1 MLPELLIII
10 LIKEAVAP
18 PGARSVQEGPLTL
31 QNEDPSAEAK
41 VEGLRPS
48 TLQLKVEGLRP
59 SRRVF
64 MKGLREGLHP

>member
-1 MLPELLIII
+1 MSRVFCLVYHEVGNITHDT
-10 LIKEAVAP
+10 
-18 PGARSVQEGPLTL
+18 RDTQEGSLTL
-31 QNEDPSAEAK
+31 QNDDPSAEAK

-64 MKGLREGLHP
+64 MKGLREGLQP